1 MMTLFMTLLVRDE
14 EDIIEENITYHLSQ
28 GVDHFIVTDNKSV
41 DNTRDILR
49 KFEKDGLITYIYE
62 DENDYSQSKWVTR
75 MAVLA
80 AEKGADWVINADAD
94 EFWYPLNAADLKKC
108 LRRLILYNV
117 AIAQRHDFVCLDKS
131 HGPFYENM
139 IYRKTNSLNPVGKP
153 LPPKV
158 AHRAHTKIHVA
169 QGNHEVSGFRWQR
182 AVPNKLEILHYP
194 LRSREQYENKIR
206 NGGKAYMNNKVLP
219 SKVGNTW
226 RRQYEELMNNGSL
239 KYVTENAFTMDKV
252 DLLLKSNDLIID
264 KRLVDHMHAMGD

>member
-1 MMTLFMTLLVRDE
+1 
-14 EDIIEENITYHLSQ
+14 
-28 GVDHFIVTDNKSV
+28 
-41 DNTRDILR
+41 
-49 KFEKDGLITYIYE
+49 
-62 DENDYSQSKWVTR
+62 
-75 MAVLA
+75 
-80 AEKGADWVINADAD
+80 
-94 EFWYPLNAADLKKC
+94 
-108 LRRLILYNV
+108 
-117 AIAQRHDFVCLDKS
+117 
-131 HGPFYENM
+131 
-139 IYRKTNSLNPVGKP
+139 
-153 LPPKV
+153 
-158 AHRAHTKIHVA
+158 VA